1 LPFGRESLYLIN
13 KLNIE
18 GNPAARL
25 HDDRFPNETSAYCTA
40 RDTLLTAEMELR
52 AKVEEDAALRRTL
65 PLGGALKTDYV
76 LTEGPADLSAE
87 DAETQTRFP
96 ELFPPGKD
104 TLIVYS
110 FIYPEGGN
118 PCPACTSLIDGLDGQ
133 APHINA
139 RVNFAVFAKMP
150 VAVFRAWGRER
161 GWRNVRLLSTSGTS
175 NNSDYGTERGA
186 DVVFVHVITLD
197 DRSWFAPQMDIYESS
212 AQHWDRFDDA
222 LPRFPKMPPMGD

>member
-133 APHINA
+133 APHINP
-139 RVNFAVFAKMP
+139 RVNFAVFAKTP

-161 GWRNVRLLSTSGTS
+161 GWAMSASCPPAAPATTATMAPNAVRTARSRSSTS
-175 NNSDYGTERGA
+175 
-186 DVVFVHVITLD
+186 
-197 DRSWFAPQMDIYESS
+197 SS
-212 AQHWDRFDDA
+212 APRMAFSIPGGRSSSMP
-222 LPRFPKMPPMGD
+222 LPPKASTPVTPI